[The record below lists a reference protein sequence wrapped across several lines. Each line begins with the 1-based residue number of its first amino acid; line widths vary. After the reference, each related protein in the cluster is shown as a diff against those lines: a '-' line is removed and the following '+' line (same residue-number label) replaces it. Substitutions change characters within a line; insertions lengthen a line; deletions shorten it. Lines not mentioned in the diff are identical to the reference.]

1 MDSDKPEIVIRY
13 TLCDSGYTAVSAERI
28 TDPDWAEVLDSIPYA
43 VPRSVL
49 LEFAV
54 RIVVDYE
61 PTSLGVSIA
70 GGPIR
75 LISRRTVEDIK
86 SGKRIFDDLLVG

>member
-1 MDSDKPEIVIRY
+1 MDSVKPEIVISY
-13 TLCDSGYTAVSAERI
+13 TPCDSGYTAVSAERI
-28 TDPDWAEVLDSIPYA
+28 TDQGSYVLDLISGA
-43 VPRSVL
+43 VPRAVL

-54 RIVVDYE
+54 RTVMGYE

-75 LISRRTVEDIK
+75 LISRQTVEDIK
-86 SGKRIFDDLLVG
+86 NGKRIFDDLLVG